1 MRPQPFLLAIGY
13 LLLAVPVMAEP
24 WTQFKVKKAFI
35 SPETYQENRDT
46 FSDPEF
52 GWNVFCENDLIM
64 RAGLYDLLFSPP
76 CKGKIVLY
84 FVERDVVWDDKIT
97 PFPVALQPEKQRLV
111 DGEDEFEIQLSS
123 YNPDS
128 NSGPDSITPRILK
141 DGEVVKDHVSFLDG
155 DRTDTFACP
164 AGITLLMRSSLS
176 VQTEASALWTDDSQK
191 LSRIDSKDNVRILS
205 PPGFA
210 VSDYTIACAG
220 NTSIM
225 LQTLSKL
232 ASEDKGLFRS
242 ARQLIDSNAE
252 AQKYCNSNLLEP
264 VCIYRQ
270 YMSQKGDRIRLENM
284 RLPPA
289 ARAACNQAREDA
301 TYLEN

>member
-1 MRPQPFLLAIGY
+1 MRVRTFLITTAC
-13 LLLAVPVMAEP
+13 LLLTGAAMAEP

-35 SPETYQENRDT
+35 SPETYQANRDS

-76 CKGKIVLY
+76 CKGKIILY

-97 PFPVALQPEKQRLV
+97 PFPVALQPERQRLV

-128 NSGPDSITPRILK
+128 NSGSDAITARILK

-155 DRTDTFACP
+155 DRTDAFACP
-164 AGITLLMRSSLS
+164 AGITLIMRSALS
-176 VQTEASALWTDDSQK
+176 VQIEASGVWTDDSQK
-191 LSRIDSKDNVRILS
+191 LSRIDSKDTVRIVS
-205 PPGFA
+205 PPGFSL
-210 VSDYTIACAG
+210 SDYTVACAG
-220 NTSIM
+220 NASNM

-232 ASEDKGLFRS
+232 TTEDKGLFRS
-242 ARQLIDSNAE
+242 TRQLIDSNAD
-252 AQKYCNSNLLEP
+252 AQKYCNFNPLEP

-270 YMSQKGDRIRLENM
+270 YMSQKGDRTRLEG
-284 RLPPA
+284 LQLSPA
-289 ARAACNQAREDA
+289 AKAALNQAREDA